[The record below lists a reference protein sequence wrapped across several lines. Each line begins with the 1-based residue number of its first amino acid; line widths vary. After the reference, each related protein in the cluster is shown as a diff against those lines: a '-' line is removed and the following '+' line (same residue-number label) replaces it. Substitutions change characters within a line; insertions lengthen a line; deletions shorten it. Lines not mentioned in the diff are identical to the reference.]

1 MIIQFRT
8 VPIMIPIRPMK
19 PYQVYSQNNDSP
31 KLKKNQYDTSVSN
44 LSIISEEF
52 RRNSEKN
59 LLIRPPPEV
68 MSTEEIKILN
78 RINKLLE
85 KEHVETNSNRSDNLS
100 ICKECVDNRKNHEE
114 NQQNFF
120 RLMRRL
126 NANIERNE
134 LRLYDLEIRELI
146 KNEWRQLAM
155 IIDRLM
161 LYIFTVFT
169 SVVLLS
175 IYYQRPED

>member
-1 MIIQFRT
+1 
-8 VPIMIPIRPMK
+8 MK
-19 PYQVYSQNNDSP
+19 PYQVFSQNDSP
-31 KLKKNQYDTSVSN
+31 KINQYKNSVSSF
-44 LSIISEEF
+44 SIASEHF
-52 RRNSEKN
+52 RKNSENN
-59 LLIRPPPEV
+59 LLIRPQPEV
-68 MSTEEIKILN
+68 VSTEEIKILN
-78 RINKLLE
+78 RINKLLAD
-85 KEHVETNSNRSDNLS
+85 EHTRQYSDKSNSDNMS
-100 ICKECVDNRKNHEE
+100 VCKECVTNRKNHEE

-161 LYIFTVFT
+161 LYIFIVFT
-169 SVVLLS
+169 SIVLIS
-175 IYYQRPED
+175 IFYQRPDH